1 LDQNRKMQRWT
12 LDIDTPGWQ
21 AAPEA
26 DAACAAIVA
35 GDLVA
40 VPTETV
46 YGLAADA
53 TNGAACAKIFEAKG
67 RPQFNPLI
75 SHIPSLEA
83 AREHG
88 VFSDQALAL
97 AEAFWP
103 GPLTMVVPKLK
114 SSPIS
119 DLATAGL
126 DTVALRVPNGPVMRF
141 LSEKSGRPLA
151 APSANRSGR
160 ISPTRAEDVLAD
172 LEDALSFVIDAGP
185 CAVGIES
192 TIVGLV
198 DDRPRL
204 LRPGGI
210 AREDI
215 ESVLGQVLFSADPAM
230 RPDAPSAPGMLSS
243 HYAPNAHMILNA
255 EAAAPEDA
263 LLSFGPAPLPGAES
277 ARAEFNLSPSG
288 DLREAAANLFHAMRF
303 LDSRDVRTIRVQIIP
318 SFGLGEAINDRLR
331 RAAAPRD

>member
-1 LDQNRKMQRWT
+1 MRTWT
-12 LDIDTPGWQ
+12 LDIADANWQ

-26 DAACAAIVA
+26 DAVCAALMA
-35 GDLVA
+35 GELVA

-53 TNGAACAKIFEAKG
+53 TNGTACAKIFAAKG

-75 SHIPSLEA
+75 SHVQTLGA
-83 AREHG
+83 ALDHG
-88 VFSDQALAL
+88 VFDERALAL

-103 GPLTMVVPKLK
+103 GPLTLVVPKRAG
-114 SSPIS
+114 SPIS

-126 DTVALRVPNGPVMRF
+126 QTVALRVPVGPVMRF
-141 LSEKSGRPLA
+141 LAEKTGRPLA
-151 APSANRSGR
+151 APSANRSGK
-160 ISPTRAEDVLAD
+160 ISPTRAEDVVAD
-172 LEDALSFVIDAGP
+172 LGPSLSFVIDAGA

-198 DDRPRL
+198 DGTPRL
-204 LRPGGI
+204 LRPGGL

-215 ESVLGQVLFSADPAM
+215 ERVLEQPLEGASPDM
-230 RPDAPSAPGMLSS
+230 RPDAPAAPGMLTS
-243 HYAPNAHMILNA
+243 HYAPDAAMLLNA
-255 EAAAPEDA
+255 SEVSAGDG
-263 LLSFGPAPLPGAES
+263 LLSFGTNRLPGAEL
-277 ARAEFNLSPSG
+277 AKAEFNLSPTG
-288 DLREAAANLFHAMRF
+288 DLAEAAANLFRAMRF
-303 LDSRDVRTIRVQIIP
+303 LDAQGVSTIKVQFIP